1 MLSNE
6 FKMTIVRCPEALQGG
21 PQKRKTADFCL
32 KSIVLRL
39 KKACYKVSLC
49 ESCQQ
54 QSCMTFT
61 GLTIRAKMI
70 GGWRSLVRKILDQT
84 DRAGA
89 KSPIFDLFALVVT
102 QP

>member
-1 MLSNE
+1 VLSNE

-54 QSCMTFT
+54 QSYKAFISLNIC
-61 GLTIRAKMI
+61 ANMI
-70 GGWRSLVRKILDQT
+70 GGATPST
-84 DRAGA
+84 
-89 KSPIFDLFALVVT
+89 
-102 QP
+102 